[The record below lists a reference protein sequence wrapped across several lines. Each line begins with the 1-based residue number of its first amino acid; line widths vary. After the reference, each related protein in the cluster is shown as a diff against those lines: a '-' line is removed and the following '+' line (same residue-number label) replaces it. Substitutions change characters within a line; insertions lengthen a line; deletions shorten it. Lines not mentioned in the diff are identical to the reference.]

1 MSKAI
6 SVNRYTACQGE
17 GGMTLTNPTQAV
29 LGHMRID
36 KWLWAARFY
45 KTRSLAAQAIAAGH
59 VKMDGHTVKAARELR
74 CRRLPRNRHRRH
86 RLELSSYRRL
96 NEQRRPASE
105 AQQLYE
111 ETAESR
117 ARRVAAPGS
126 KATGT
131 GSRQRTARPA
141 NQESPKA
148 DPGLQR
154 RLPQPPACSQSA

>member
-74 CRRLPRNRHRRH
+74 CADRI
-86 RLELSSYRRL
+86 EIAIGDVVWSIVVFGL

-111 ETAESR
+111 ESAESS
-117 ARRVAAPGS
+117 ARRAAAREARQLAPVPGS
-126 KATGT
+126 ELRGRPTKKAR
-131 GSRQRTARPA
+131 RQIRGF
-141 NQESPKA
+141 NEN
-148 DPGLQR
+148 
-154 RLPQPPACSQSA
+154 SA